1 MELSKVEKVNL
12 GREHGVASWLL
23 EGVTSLVERDP
34 DISADDLEA
43 SVGIRTAFKIV
54 SLQALSENSGPI
66 STVLVNGTLYPSF
79 PLSALCCQNQKCSGR
94 IISADGLACH
104 SCSKSIG
111 PNDRRAIY
119 ASTYSTIWPSF
130 RGGPCFAFTLDD
142 LQCRSCAK
150 RLLVRPTP
158 CQSCGLEYRSGYS
171 MAVLC
176 GSGWPAIYTPSSNI
190 QEAFKDGLAGCDM

>member
-1 MELSKVEKVNL
+1 RNDFEALLKILYPTTEDLISGKFSLTKEEWIGVLKLARAWEMQKFAHLSDESMELSKVEKVNL

-111 PNDRRAIY
+111 PTTDAPSY
-119 ASTYSTIWPSF
+119 AMP
-130 RGGPCFAFTLDD
+130 
-142 LQCRSCAK
+142 
-150 RLLVRPTP
+150 LVRKATT
-158 CQSCGLEYRSGYS
+158 R
-171 MAVLC
+171 A
-176 GSGWPAIYTPSSNI
+176 SNPFSI
-190 QEAFKDGLAGCDM
+190 LWVGVSVRV